1 MKAPK
6 FLRTLFLQNASGGCL
21 TEIHNISGIKIFRA
35 YNFII
40 KSTTRSFIIIIGM
53 INIIV

>member
-1 MKAPK
+1 MKAAK

-21 TEIHNISGIKIFRA
+21 TEIHNISGIKMFRA
-35 YNFII
+35 YSFII